1 MADLE
6 NPTGFSRLHKKA
18 SLAGA
23 FFVAAI
29 WLPAA
34 QALCTAPA
42 SLPVA
47 QVERVVDGDTLR
59 LNDGRNVRMVG
70 LNTPET
76 GKKGQSAE
84 PFAEAA
90 KQRLQALVAESDGQ
104 VSLGIGQ
111 QAKDRYGRVLANVY
125 GRNGANLEAQLLSE
139 GLGYL
144 VAVSPNVA
152 LVNCQQAAERV
163 ARTAKLGLWRNSPVQ
178 PAAQVDKG
186 GFALVAGTISSVQR
200 NGGGLWIELQDG
212 PVLRIAPELIGQ
224 FDVPA
229 LLRMKG
235 QRIEARGWVV
245 DRSRRGGL
253 KPGQTRWMMPITHP
267 AMLGVSSR

>member
-6 NPTGFSRLHKKA
+6 GPLDFSRLLKKA

-29 WLPAA
+29 WLPVA
-34 QALCTAPA
+34 QALCPTPA

-59 LNDGRNVRMVG
+59 LKDGRSIRMVG

-76 GKKGQSAE
+76 GRKGRSSE

-90 KQRLQALVAESDGQ
+90 KRRLQALVTESDGA
-104 VSLGIGQ
+104 VGLRIGQ
-111 QAKDRYGRVLANVY
+111 QAKDHYGRVLANVY
-125 GRNGANLEAQLLSE
+125 GRDGANFEAQLLSE

-152 LVNCQQAAERV
+152 LVDCQQAAERT
-163 ARTAKLGLWRNSPVQ
+163 ARQAGLGLWRKSPVQ
-178 PAAQVDKG
+178 SAAKIDRG
-186 GFALVAGTISSVQR
+186 GFALVSGEVMGVQR
-200 NGGGLWIELQDG
+200 KGGGVWIELKG
-212 PVLRIAPELIGQ
+212 PLVLRIAPDLVGQ
-224 FDVPA
+224 FDINQ
-229 LLRMKG
+229 LIGMKG
-235 QRIEARGWVV
+235 KRLEARGWVV
-245 DRSRRGGL
+245 DRARRRGV
-253 KPGQTRWMMPITHP
+253 KDGQVRWMMPITHP
-267 AMLGVSSR
+267 AMLDLPAL